1 MEFIYLILKA
11 VWDSSLPRST
21 IRQEF
26 LCYPC
31 SSYLGPFLG
40 SWLIRGQILWN
51 GKDFYISFPPSRS
64 YDGPWDPS
72 DRPSGTSGWPS
83 GPSGRPL
90 GLWCRPSDPLI
101 GPQTSLAGPQTPL
114 AGTQTPLAGPWIPPA
129 GPHIPLAASQTHLTS
144 PQTPLAGPQT
154 PLNKWMD
161 SWTDERIDR
170 IALHPTGICSPLD
183 HCPATI
189 RNFTTSKKQG
199 KGATDLWATSF
210 YINFGT

>member
-1 MEFIYLILKA
+1 MEWERLL
-11 VWDSSLPRST
+11 
-21 IRQEF
+21 
-26 LCYPC
+26 
-31 SSYLGPFLG
+31 
-40 SWLIRGQILWN
+40 
-51 GKDFYISFPPSRS
+51 YISPPPSSS

-101 GPQTSLAGPQTPL
+101 GPQTSLAGP
-114 AGTQTPLAGPWIPPA
+114 QTPLAGPWIPPA

-189 RNFTTSKKQG
+189 RDFTTSKKQG